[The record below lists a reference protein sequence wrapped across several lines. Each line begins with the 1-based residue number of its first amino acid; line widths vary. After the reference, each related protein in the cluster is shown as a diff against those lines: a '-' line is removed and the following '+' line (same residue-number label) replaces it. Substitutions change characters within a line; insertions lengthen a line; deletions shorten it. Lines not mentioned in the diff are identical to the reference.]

1 MSYNTSKLLYKVI
14 THNTSG
20 PFDIAADFSR
30 GSCFCMFRSS
40 LIKSWSSILTEN
52 IMLYNRIY
60 FSHCLLSLSIP
71 DPGSI
76 QCWRAMYTGSKWKI
90 FHFAANGS
98 KKTANP
104 TVFFKKK
111 RLVFIRWAIKRR
123 LTSISSKSTGFWEQ
137 NCWGK
142 KLYFTSTV

>member
-1 MSYNTSKLLYKVI
+1 MSYNTSQLLHKVI

-40 LIKSWSSILTEN
+40 LFKSWNSILTKN
-52 IMLYNRIY
+52 IMLCNRIY

-76 QCWRAMYTGSKWKI
+76 QCWRAMCNVHRFKMKNISFCGER
-90 FHFAANGS
+90 
-98 KKTANP
+98 
-104 TVFFKKK
+104 FKKNGEPNGF
-111 RLVFIRWAIKRR
+111 LIFFFYNA
-123 LTSISSKSTGFWEQ
+123 TSV
-137 NCWGK
+137 N
-142 KLYFTSTV
+142 